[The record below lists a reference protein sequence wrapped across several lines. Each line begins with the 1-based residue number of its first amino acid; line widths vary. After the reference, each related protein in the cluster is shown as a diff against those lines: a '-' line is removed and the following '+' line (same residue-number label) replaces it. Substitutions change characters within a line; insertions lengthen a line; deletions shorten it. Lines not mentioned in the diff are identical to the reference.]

1 MSAVGNVGP
10 ATDHPAAEPEEDEEG
25 PGLWGSFGVAL
36 RLIVGWFSIAIAVL
50 NLLVELDRSD
60 GTPDG
65 AYVFFHFIVLV
76 GGVLLVSLA
85 WIGARPGILGYVVGA
100 AVMVAGVVVSAIP
113 ANDTVCCMTAFSER
127 HGYPFTILA
136 RDAGSRW
143 HVDSQHLIA
152 DLLFWGY
159 LGLVVLLTVAL
170 TRRVAGLEDDE
181 S

>member
-1 MSAVGNVGP
+1 MSAVTHQAV
-10 ATDHPAAEPEEDEEG
+10 DDEEDEEA
-25 PGLWGSFGVAL
+25 PGLWESFGSAL
-36 RLIVGWFSIAIAVL
+36 RLIVGWFSVAIGVL

-60 GTPDG
+60 GQPDG

-85 WIGARPGILGYVVGA
+85 WIGVKPGIAGYAAGA
-100 AVMVAGVVVSAIP
+100 AVMVAGVVFGAIP

-127 HGYPFTILA
+127 HGYPFTIVA
-136 RDAGSRW
+136 RDVGSRW
-143 HVDSQHLIA
+143 HVDSQHLVA

-170 TRRVAGLEDDE
+170 TRKVAARDE
-181 S
+181 APE